1 MTNQLERI
9 ENMKKLVISAVL
21 SVSAFIGSTLP
32 AYAEYPTAP
41 VQFIVPWPPGDFE
54 DILTRMIAKSMQETT
69 GVSASVVNK
78 PGGGDGPFPGAL
90 EVLAA
95 PNDGSVIGS
104 FVIGV
109 PVVGPQID
117 IGIEEDSFAPV
128 GIFLTYPFVL
138 AASGDAP
145 YSNMAELAAH
155 AQDNDV
161 VLGHFGAGIT
171 PTVAT
176 MAAAKKLDF
185 EFADDAA
192 FDMLDCN
199 TLSAGDADVIN
210 TTLAL
215 IEPCLDDLNILAN
228 IGTES
233 ISKLPE
239 VATLSA
245 QSGINDLELWNG
257 LFVKKG
263 TPQEVI
269 DVLAKITSDVMA
281 SDEAQ
286 SLMKETGARVYWQNA
301 EESAARIVADRAKSA
316 ELNALIAE

>member
-1 MTNQLERI
+1 
-9 ENMKKLVISAVL
+9 MKKLAVIAALSASTVL
-21 SVSAFIGSTLP
+21 TGALP
-32 AYAEYPTAP
+32 AFAEYPTAP
-41 VQFIVPWPPGDFE
+41 VQFVVPWPPGDFE
-54 DILTRMIAKSMQETT
+54 DILTRMIAANMEKMT

-90 EVLAA
+90 EVLNGPA
-95 PNDGSVIGS
+95 DGSMVGS

-109 PVVGPQID
+109 PIVGPVID
-117 IGIEEDSFAPV
+117 IGIEEDSFIPV

-145 YSNMAELAAH
+145 YSNMAELAAY

-161 VLGHFGAGIT
+161 ILGHFGAGLT
-171 PTVAT
+171 PTKASF
-176 MAAAKKLDF
+176 AAAKKMNF
-185 EFADDAA
+185 EFADDSA

-215 IEPCLDDLNILAN
+215 IEPCLGEVNVLAN
-228 IGTES
+228 IGSEPIT
-233 ISKLPE
+233 KLE
-239 VATLSA
+239 GVQTLSA
-245 QSGINDLELWNG
+245 QSGINDIELWNG

-269 DVLAKITSDVMA
+269 DKLDEGAAATLASP
-281 SDEAQ
+281 EAQ
-286 SLMKETGARVYWQNA
+286 ALMAETGARVYWQDMA
-301 EESAARIVADRAKSA
+301 ESKARIEIDRGKNS
-316 ELNALIAE
+316 ELNAILEK

>member
-1 MTNQLERI
+1 
-9 ENMKKLVISAVL
+9 MKKLAAIAVL
-21 SVSAFIGSTLP
+21 TATTMMAGSLP
-32 AYAEYPTAP
+32 ALADYPDAP
-41 VQFIVPWPPGDFE
+41 VQFVVPWPPGDFE
-54 DILTRMIAKSMQETT
+54 DILTRMIAAEMEKST

-90 EVLAA
+90 EVLNGPA
-95 PNDGSVIGS
+95 DGSMVGS

-109 PVVGPQID
+109 PLVGPLID
-117 IGIEEDSFAPV
+117 IGIEEDSFVPV

-155 AQDNDV
+155 AKDNDV
-161 VLGHFGAGIT
+161 VLGHFGAGLT
-171 PTVAT
+171 PTKASF
-176 MAAAKKLDF
+176 AAAKLMDF
-185 EFADDAA
+185 EFADESA

-215 IEPCLDDLNILAN
+215 IEPCLGEINVLAN
-228 IGTES
+228 IGEEP
-233 ISKLPE
+233 IAKLGD
-239 VATLSA
+239 VQTLAA

-269 DVLAKITSDVMA
+269 DKLADIAAATMA
-281 SDEAQ
+281 SQEAQ
-286 SLMKETGARVYWQNA
+286 DLMTQTGARVYWQNGA
-301 EESAARIVADRAKSA
+301 ESAARIEVDRGKNA
-316 ELNALIAE
+316 ELSKILDN

>member
-1 MTNQLERI
+1 
-9 ENMKKLVISAVL
+9 MKKFALTAALAATTILAG
-21 SVSAFIGSTLP
+21 ALP
-32 AYAEYPTAP
+32 AAADYPTSP
-41 VQFIVPWPPGDFE
+41 VQFIVPFPPGDFE
-54 DILTRMIAKSMQETT
+54 DILTRMIAANLQEAT

-95 PNDGSVIGS
+95 PNDGTVIGS
-104 FVIGV
+104 FVGV
-109 PVVGPQID
+109 VPIVGPLID
-117 IGIEEDSFAPV
+117 IGIEMDSFEPV

-161 VLGHFGAGIT
+161 VLGHFGASLT
-171 PTVAT
+171 PTVASF
-176 MAAAKKLDF
+176 AAALALDF
-185 EFADDAA
+185 EFADDSA

-228 IGTES
+228 IGNDP
-233 ISKLPE
+233 IPKLDG
-239 VATLSA
+239 VTTLSS
-245 QSGINDLELWNG
+245 QSGIDDLELWNG
-257 LFVKKG
+257 LFVTKG

-269 DVLAKITSDVMA
+269 DVLAKVAMETMA
-281 SDEAQ
+281 SDAAQ
-286 SLMKETGARVYWQNA
+286 QLMVETGAGVYWQDA
-301 EESAARIVADRAKSA
+301 TVAAARVLNDREVVGGMMEA
-316 ELNALIAE
+316 IGQ

>member
-1 MTNQLERI
+1 
-9 ENMKKLVISAVL
+9 MKKIIVGLAL
-21 SVSAFIGSTLP
+21 SVSAFVGTTLP

-41 VQFIVPWPPGDFE
+41 VQFVVPWPPGDFE
-54 DILTRMIAKSMQETT
+54 DILTRMIAKNLQETT

-95 PNDGSVIGS
+95 PNDGSVVGS
-104 FVIGV
+104 FVLSV
-109 PVVGPQID
+109 PISGPD
-117 IGIEEDSFAPV
+117 IGIGIDDDSFVPV

-145 YSNMAELAAH
+145 YSNMAELAEY

-161 VLGHFGAGIT
+161 VLGHFGAGVE
-171 PTVAT
+171 PTVAS
-176 MAAAKKLDF
+176 MAAAKKMDF

-192 FDMLDCN
+192 FDLLDCN
-199 TLSAGDADVIN
+199 TLSSGDADVIN

-215 IEPCLDDLNILAN
+215 IEPCLSELNILAN

-239 VATLSA
+239 VETLAA
-245 QSGINDLELWNG
+245 QAGINDLELWNG
-257 LFVKKG
+257 LFVTKG

-269 DVLAKITSDVMA
+269 DVLSKIASDTMA
-281 SDEAQ
+281 SEQAQ
-286 SLMKETGARVYWQNA
+286 TLMKETGARVYWQNS
-301 EESAARIVADRAKSA
+301 EEAAARIVADRAKSDELAAIVA
-316 ELNALIAE
+316 E